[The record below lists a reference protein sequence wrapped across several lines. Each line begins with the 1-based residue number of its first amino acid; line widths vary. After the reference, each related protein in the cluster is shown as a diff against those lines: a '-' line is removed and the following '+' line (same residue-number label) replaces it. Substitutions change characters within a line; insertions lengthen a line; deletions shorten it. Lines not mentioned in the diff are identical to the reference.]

1 VSSTPFPPAPVL
13 LVDDEEM
20 ALAAADFALRTQGI
34 TNLAR
39 CRDAREVPGLL
50 GSGEYSAV
58 LLDLSMPHLSGRE
71 LLPAIVQEHPEL
83 PVIVLTGANDVET
96 AVRCMKDGAFDYLLK
111 PVDEARLE
119 SALRR
124 AIEIGA
130 MRRENSAL
138 KRYLLTDALEHP
150 EAFAG
155 IVTAAKSMRAIFQY
169 AEAVAPTPLPILV
182 TGETGVGKELIARA
196 IHALSGRQ
204 GPFLPV
210 NVAGLDDA
218 LFSDAL
224 FGHKRGGFTGADRD
238 RPGLVEQAASGTLFL
253 DEIGDLSPASQ
264 VKLLRLLQDST
275 YLPIGSDVMKR
286 ADIRVLVATNR
297 DLRALQASGAFRK
310 DLFYRLQAHH
320 LHLPPLRERRED
332 LPLLVAHFLS
342 KAARELGRQA
352 PTPPRELV
360 PLLQLYAF
368 PGNVRELE
376 GLVYDALSRH
386 RSGVLSLQSFRERTG
401 LAEGS
406 ASGPAGAQPGS
417 AGGQAGEPG
426 AAGGGLVFPDPL
438 PTLKRTEEALIRE
451 ALRRAG
457 GNQTQAAGL
466 LGLSRR
472 ALNNRLARDAAGTG
486 REAQAGGQAGS
497 ER

>member
-1 VSSTPFPPAPVL
+1 MSATLFPADPVL
-13 LVDDEEM
+13 LVDDEEL
-20 ALAAADFALRTQGI
+20 ALSAADFALRSQGI
-34 TNLAR
+34 TNLAS

-50 GSGEYSAV
+50 EAGRFAAV
-58 LLDLSMPHLSGRE
+58 LLDLTMPHLSGRE

-111 PVDEARLE
+111 PVDESRLQ
-119 SALRR
+119 SAVRR

-150 EAFAG
+150 EAFAA
-155 IVTAAKSMRAIFQY
+155 IVTGAKCMRAIFQY
-169 AEAVAPTPLPILV
+169 VEAVAPTPLPVLV

-196 IHALSGRQ
+196 IHGLSGRR
-204 GPFLPV
+204 GPFVPV
-210 NVAGLDDA
+210 NVAGLDDT

-238 RPGLVEQAASGTLFL
+238 RPGLVEQAAGGTLFL

-297 DLRALQASGAFRK
+297 DLRALQASGGFRK
-310 DLFYRLQAHH
+310 DLYYRLQAHH

-332 LPLLVAHFLS
+332 LPLLVAHFLE
-342 KAARELGRQA
+342 KAAGLLGRPA

-360 PLLQLYAF
+360 PLLAPVLLPRQRARAGGPDLRRGEPPPLRGALPAELPREDR
-368 PGNVRELE
+368 PGRR
-376 GLVYDALSRH
+376 G
-386 RSGVLSLQSFRERTG
+386 
-401 LAEGS
+401 
-406 ASGPAGAQPGS
+406 AGARRAARRRPLAS
-417 AGGQAGEPG
+417 AGVPDSDIP
-426 AAGGGLVFPDPL
+426 FPDPL
-438 PTLKRTEEALIRE
+438 PTLKQAEEALIRE
-451 ALRRAG
+451 ALRRAE

-472 ALNNRLARDAAGTG
+472 ALNNRLSRAAD
-486 REAQAGGQAGS
+486 E
-497 ER
+497 ED

>member
-1 VSSTPFPPAPVL
+1 MSAALAPRDPVL
-13 LVDDEEM
+13 LVDDEEL
-20 ALAAADFALRTQGI
+20 ALQAADLALRSQGI
-34 TNLAR
+34 TNLR
-39 CRDAREVPGLL
+39 TCRDAREVPGILA
-50 GSGEYSAV
+50 GGEFAAV
-58 LLDLSMPHLSGRE
+58 LLDLSMPHVSGRE
-71 LLPAIVQEHPEL
+71 LLPAVVQEHPEL

-96 AVRCMKDGAFDYLLK
+96 AVACMKAGAFDYLVK
-111 PVDEARLE
+111 PVDEARLA
-119 SALRR
+119 SALAR

-138 KRYLLTDALEHP
+138 KRYLLSDTLEHP
-150 EAFAG
+150 EAFAA
-155 IVTAAKSMRAIFQY
+155 IVTAAKCMRAIFQY
-169 AEAVAPTPLPILV
+169 AEAVAPTPLPILI
-182 TGETGVGKELIARA
+182 TGETGVGKELIAAA
-196 IHALSGRQ
+196 IHRLSGRS

-238 RPGLVEQAASGTLFL
+238 RPGLVEQAAGGTLFL
-253 DEIGDLSPASQ
+253 DEIGDLSPPSQ
-264 VKLLRLLQDST
+264 VKLLRLLQEGT
-275 YLPIGSDVMKR
+275 YFPIGSDMMKR

-297 DLRALQASGAFRK
+297 DLHALQASGAFRK

-342 KAARELGRQA
+342 KAARELGRPA

-360 PLLQLYAF
+360 PLLALHSF

-376 GLVYDALSRH
+376 GLIYDAVSRH
-386 RSGVLSLQSFRERTG
+386 RAGVLSLASFREK
-401 LAEGS
+401 AIS
-406 ASGPAGAQPGS
+406 
-417 AGGQAGEPG
+417 GEPP
-426 AAGGGLVFPDPL
+426 AAAPAEDAAAQGGIPFPDPL
-438 PTLKRTEEALIRE
+438 PTLKQVEEALIQE
-451 ALRRAG
+451 ALRRTE

-472 ALNNRLARDAAGTG
+472 ELNNRLSRT
-486 REAQAGGQAGS
+486 ES
-497 ER
+497 S

>member
-1 VSSTPFPPAPVL
+1 MSATLVPQDPVL
-13 LVDDEEM
+13 LVDDEEL

-34 TNLAR
+34 TNLLS
-39 CRDAREVPGLL
+39 CRDSRAVPGLL
-50 GSGEYSAV
+50 AAGSFAAV

-71 LLPAIVQEHPEL
+71 LLPGIVQEHPEL

-111 PVDEARLE
+111 PVDEARLV
-119 SALRR
+119 SAVGR

-138 KRYLLTDALEHP
+138 KRYLLSDTLEHP

-182 TGETGVGKELIARA
+182 TGETGVGKELIAGA
-196 IHALSGRQ
+196 IHALSGRK
-204 GPFLPV
+204 GPFVPV
-210 NVAGLDDA
+210 NVAGLDDT

-238 RPGLVEQAASGTLFL
+238 RPGLVEQAAGGTLFL
-253 DEIGDLSPASQ
+253 DEIGDLSPAAQ
-264 VKLLRLLQDST
+264 VKLLRLLQEGT
-275 YLPIGSDVMKR
+275 YYPIGSDVMKR

-310 DLFYRLQAHH
+310 DLYYRLQAHH
-320 LHLPPLRERRED
+320 IHLPPLRERREE
-332 LPLLVAHFLS
+332 LPLLVAHLLD
-342 KAARELGRQA
+342 KAARELGRAA
-352 PTPPRELV
+352 PTPPRELA
-360 PLLQLYAF
+360 PLLAVYAF

-376 GLVYDALSRH
+376 GMIYDAVSRH
-386 RSGVLSLQSFRERTG
+386 RCGVLSLETFRQKIG
-401 LAEGS
+401 LGESPDATPSE
-406 ASGPAGAQPGS
+406 APAAVQPGLLPGVL
-417 AGGQAGEPG
+417 AGGLP
-426 AAGGGLVFPDPL
+426 FPDPL
-438 PTLKRTEEALIRE
+438 PTLKQAEEALIRE

-457 GNQTQAAGL
+457 GNQTVAAGL

-472 ALNNRLARDAAGTG
+472 ALNNRLSRGT
-486 REAQAGGQAGS
+486 EA
-497 ER
+497 

>member
-1 VSSTPFPPAPVL
+1 MSSTPFPPEPVL
-13 LVDDEEM
+13 LVDDEEL
-20 ALAAADFALRTQGI
+20 ALAAADTALRAQGI
-34 TNLAR
+34 TNLSS
-39 CRDAREVPGLL
+39 CRDAREVQGLL
-50 GSGEYSAV
+50 ASREFSAV

-124 AIEIGA
+124 ALEIGA
-130 MRRENSAL
+130 VRRENSAL

-150 EAFAG
+150 EAFAA
-155 IVTAAKSMRAIFQY
+155 IVTASKSMRAIFQY

-196 IHALSGRQ
+196 IHALSGRH

-238 RPGLVEQAASGTLFL
+238 RPGLVEQAAGGTLFL

-264 VKLLRLLQDST
+264 VKLLRLLQEGT
-275 YLPIGSDVMKR
+275 YYPIGSDVMKR
-286 ADIRVLVATNR
+286 ADIRVVVATNR
-297 DLRALQASGAFRK
+297 DLRALQASGGFRK
-310 DLFYRLQAHH
+310 DLYYRLQAHH

-332 LPLLVAHFLS
+332 LPLLLAHFLA
-342 KAARELGRQA
+342 KAALELRRSV

-360 PLLQLYAF
+360 PLLALYSF

-376 GLVYDALSRH
+376 GLIYDAVSRH
-386 RSGVLSLQSFRERTG
+386 RSGVLSLRSFREKTG
-401 LAEGS
+401 LAE
-406 ASGPAGAQPGS
+406 AS
-417 AGGQAGEPG
+417 AGGPAESGDEAAAP
-426 AAGGGLVFPDPL
+426 AAGGLAFPDPL
-438 PTLKRTEEALIRE
+438 PTLKLAEEALIQE
-451 ALRRAG
+451 ALRRTG
-457 GNQTQAAGL
+457 GNQTQAASL

-472 ALNNRLARDAAGTG
+472 ALNNRLNRGST
-486 REAQAGGQAGS
+486 REEPDNPKAPRGAGG
-497 ER
+497 

>member
-1 VSSTPFPPAPVL
+1 
-13 LVDDEEM
+13 
-20 ALAAADFALRTQGI
+20 
-34 TNLAR
+34 
-39 CRDAREVPGLL
+39 
-50 GSGEYSAV
+50 
-58 LLDLSMPHLSGRE
+58 
-71 LLPAIVQEHPEL
+71 
-83 PVIVLTGANDVET
+83 
-96 AVRCMKDGAFDYLLK
+96 
-111 PVDEARLE
+111 
-119 SALRR
+119 
-124 AIEIGA
+124 

-155 IVTAAKSMRAIFQY
+155 MVTAAKSMRAIFQY
-169 AEAVAPTPLPILV
+169 AEAVAPTPLPILI

-196 IHALSGRQ
+196 IHGLSGRR

-238 RPGLVEQAASGTLFL
+238 RPGLVEQAAGGTLFL

-297 DLRALQASGAFRK
+297 DLRALQASGGFRK
-310 DLFYRLQAHH
+310 DLYYRLQAHH

-332 LPLLVAHFLS
+332 LPLLVAHFLE
-342 KAARELGRQA
+342 KAAGLLGRPA

-360 PLLQLYAF
+360 PLLALYSF

-376 GLVYDALSRH
+376 GLIYDAVSRH
-386 RSGVLSLQSFRERTG
+386 RSGVLSLRSFREKTG
-401 LAEGS
+401 LAAE
-406 ASGPAGAQPGS
+406 APADGDEAAVQPGVPE
-417 AGGQAGEPG
+417 GDIP
-426 AAGGGLVFPDPL
+426 FPDPL
-438 PTLKRTEEALIRE
+438 PTLKQAEEALIRE
-451 ALRRAG
+451 ALRRAE

-472 ALNNRLARDAAGTG
+472 ALKIACQR
-486 REAQAGGQAGS
+486 GQS
-497 ER
+497 

>member
-1 VSSTPFPPAPVL
+1 
-13 LVDDEEM
+13 M
-20 ALAAADFALRTQGI
+20 
-34 TNLAR
+34 
-39 CRDAREVPGLL
+39 
-50 GSGEYSAV
+50 
-58 LLDLSMPHLSGRE
+58 
-71 LLPAIVQEHPEL
+71 QEHPEL

-119 SALRR
+119 SAVRR

-130 MRRENSAL
+130 MRRENSTL

-150 EAFAG
+150 EAFAA

-196 IHALSGRQ
+196 IHAPERPP

-238 RPGLVEQAASGTLFL
+238 RPGLVEQAAGGTLFL

-264 VKLLRLLQDST
+264 VKLLRLLQEGT
-275 YLPIGSDVMKR
+275 YYPIGSDVMKR

-297 DLRALQASGAFRK
+297 DLRALQASGGFRK
-310 DLFYRLQAHH
+310 DLYYRLQAHH

-332 LPLLVAHFLS
+332 LPLLVAHFLAEGGPRAGPPRPDP
-342 KAARELGRQA
+342 AARAGPA
-352 PTPPRELV
+352 SGAV
-360 PLLQLYAF
+360 PLPRQ
-368 PGNVRELE
+368 R
-376 GLVYDALSRH
+376 
-386 RSGVLSLQSFRERTG
+386 
-401 LAEGS
+401 
-406 ASGPAGAQPGS
+406 AGAGGPDLRRGEPAPLRGALPADLPGENRLDRGRGRQPGS
-417 AGGQAGEPG
+417 AGGG
-426 AAGGGLVFPDPL
+426 
-438 PTLKRTEEALIRE
+438 
-451 ALRRAG
+451 RR
-457 GNQTQAAGL
+457 
-466 LGLSRR
+466 SRR
-472 ALNNRLARDAAGTG
+472 AALPRPPAYPEAGRGCPGPGSPAPGGGQPDPGRRPAGPVAPRPEQPLEPRRRRRQKLRAARDPAAPQRGATFLPTCHASPAAGRPDRHETPLLAPKTG
-486 REAQAGGQAGS
+486 P
-497 ER
+497 

>member
-1 VSSTPFPPAPVL
+1 VSATLFPRDPVL
-13 LVDDEEM
+13 LVDDEEL
-20 ALAAADFALRTQGI
+20 ALSAADFALRTQGI
-34 TNLAR
+34 TNLAS
-39 CRDAREVPGLL
+39 CRDARDVPGLL
-50 GSGEYSAV
+50 AGGQFAAV
-58 LLDLSMPHLSGRE
+58 LLDLSMPHLSGRD

-111 PVDEARLE
+111 PLDESRLE

-130 MRRENSAL
+130 VRRENSAL

-155 IVTAAKSMRAIFQY
+155 IVTAAKNMRAIFQY

-196 IHALSGRQ
+196 IHTLSGRS

-224 FGHKRGGFTGADRD
+224 FGHKRGGFTGAERD
-238 RPGLVEQAASGTLFL
+238 RPGLVEQAAGGTLFL
-253 DEIGDLSPASQ
+253 DEIGDLSPSSQ
-264 VKLLRLLQDST
+264 VKLLRLLQEGT
-275 YLPIGSDVMKR
+275 YYPIGSDVMKR

-297 DLRALQASGAFRK
+297 DLRALQEASGGFRK
-310 DLFYRLQAHH
+310 DLYYRLQAHH

-332 LPLLVAHFLS
+332 LPLLAAHFLS
-342 KAARELGRQA
+342 KAARELGRPA

-360 PLLQLYAF
+360 PLLAQHPF

-376 GLVYDALSRH
+376 GLIYDAVSRH
-386 RSGVLSLQSFRERTG
+386 RSGVLSLQTFREKTG
-401 LAEGS
+401 LTEAAGDSRE
-406 ASGPAGAQPGS
+406 APAA
-417 AGGQAGEPG
+417 AGDAGELP
-426 AAGGGLVFPDPL
+426 FPDPL
-438 PTLKRTEEALIRE
+438 PTLKQAEDALVRE

-457 GNQTQAAGL
+457 GNQTLAAGL

-472 ALNNRLARDAAGTG
+472 ALNNRLSRT
-486 REAQAGGQAGS
+486 AGGDKS
-497 ER
+497 